1 MNLEGLEHD
10 RQLRVCAELGALAAA
25 PGGYQDYVDALF
37 RHEPREDLA
46 EWTDTAL
53 ADRAYE
59 YLNFARLRVE
69 GVALVRCDIAA
80 GTNHAH
86 ILVVST
92 DLPFLVDSVAMAVR
106 RHGSVSTLRH
116 VTLAVRRDSEGVLAP
131 DGITRPRQD
140 DQYDN
145 DPLVESWMEIT
156 FQPSGGSETTS
167 GEFTAMIEN
176 AIRST
181 LADVTVSVTDQTGME
196 AVARKAALSLKS
208 DATEN
213 QLDSAYEASE
223 LLHWMC
229 AENFTFLGYCSYR
242 LVKATASGTA
252 TLEPLPETGLG
263 ILRPHHHE
271 HRHHTLDPL
280 TTTRAFGPDVL
291 MVSAAGTRS
300 TVRRDAPLD
309 YVGIKIVNS
318 DGVTVGEHRFLGL
331 FENTLDTSDMRTIP
345 VVNRTAGRT
354 LTMLDRDPRSREGL
368 ELLDILQDYPR
379 REILQSTA
387 EDLAP
392 TVLAVLHLQRHPR
405 VRAFIRQD
413 TYGRAIS
420 ILLYVPQDRFSPA
433 IRRAVVAA
441 VSQFLDGAAVDH
453 NTRIG
458 ETALVRVHVTA
469 WPHTAD
475 ERIDVAELS
484 RVVVE
489 AARSWTEK
497 LDDLLSTASTSGH
510 DDFIPVA
517 VPLSYQ
523 ERFSPAEAA
532 AHLSDFSKLTK
543 DPYRRLQLMV
553 TPSPARS
560 AATDLISAIAVTT
573 EPMVLASALPIFGHL
588 GYELAAEH
596 PHTLTSADG
605 QLAYVYEFILRSR
618 YRQHRLDVP
627 TAARTAEAFEASY
640 SGHTDADA
648 LQALVTT
655 AAMEWRQVLVLRA
668 YAAYL
673 RQSGW
678 TFSSEFVNSVIA
690 GHPKI
695 AAALWTLFRT
705 RFDPALADGERDHS
719 ELVAEIEGAI
729 DEVQGI
735 EPDLILR
742 TLLDTVLATLR
753 TNAFRRLFAHTDGPV
768 DTVLSFK
775 LDPRRIRGLPA
786 PLPQLETWV
795 FARNVMGTHLRFGHI
810 ARGGIRWTD
819 RVEDFRTEVL
829 GLVRAQMVKNAVI
842 VPTGAKGA
850 FLPRLLHT
858 GVDRAQQL
866 EIGRAAY
873 GTFVEGL
880 LDLIDNFTKDES
892 GTYRL
897 DPAPHTVRHDGDD
910 TYLVLAADKGT
921 AQFSD
926 VANAIATN
934 REFWLGDAFASGGSN
949 GYDHKQMGITA
960 RGAWESVRQHLFEL
974 GIDSDTDPVTAVGI
988 GDMSGDVFG
997 NGLLRSR
1004 SVRLVAAFDHRHI
1017 FLDPQ
1022 PEAGTAF
1029 EERQRLYDLP
1039 GSSWT
1044 DYRRDLISVGGGVFP
1059 RSAKRVTLA
1068 PQARAALG
1076 LDEKRADYT
1085 PNEVVRAILSAP
1097 VDLLFNGGIGTYV
1110 RASSETDSEVGDSA
1124 NDAVRITGREVR
1136 ARVVSEGGNLG
1147 LTPLGRR
1154 EAALHGTRLNTD
1166 AIDNVAGVDTSDHE
1180 VNIKIALDDAVAAG
1194 ALDRDKRNILL
1205 QSLTADILDRV
1216 LAHNRA
1222 QNTML
1227 SVARAE
1233 AAEMAPV
1240 HRRMLTTLEGQGLLS
1255 REVES
1260 LPSDAEL
1267 EQRITQGGA
1276 LTSPE
1281 LGTLLAYVKL
1291 EMKSAVLAAGIA
1303 TESWAEPFRTEYFPA
1318 DVVAVCGDRLGAH
1331 PLANEIIATAITNR
1345 LVDDNGI
1352 TFVFRMQEE
1361 TGASVAAIIRAWEV
1375 VRRAVGQ
1382 RNYLSN
1388 IAALDSSVTTDTRVR
1403 LQLRHRRLVERSV
1416 RWLLASRRQ
1425 TIDVTGETAHF
1436 TPVVESLRS
1445 SLPDFLVGADRAAVD
1460 AKHQRYLDDRNVPDP
1475 LARRSASLFQE
1486 FSLFP
1491 ISETALR
1498 AGRDPERTALTYF
1511 QVAERFRLDKLLHR
1525 VAALRRVDNWD
1536 AMSRAALRDDLY
1548 FAVSDAT
1555 RRLIGDSDLP
1565 QSEAAQVGDL
1575 SSDWL
1580 DNVLDAALDPA
1591 REPELAVLLVATNAL
1606 RSFAENLA

>member
-10 RQLRVCAELGALAAA
+10 RQLSVCAELGALASA

-37 RHEPREDLA
+37 RHEAREDLA

-53 ADRAYE
+53 AGRAYE
-59 YLNFARLRVE
+59 YLNFARLRAE
-69 GVALVRCDIAA
+69 GVALVQCDIAA

-106 RHGSVSTLRH
+106 RHGSVSALRH
-116 VTLAVRRDSEGVLAP
+116 VTLAVRRDTEGVLAP

-156 FQPSGGSETTS
+156 FQPSGGSETAS

-181 LADVTVSVTDQTGME
+181 LADVTVAVTDQTDME
-196 AVARKAALSLKS
+196 AVARQAALSLKS

-213 QLDSAYEASE
+213 QLDNAYEASE

-252 TLEPLPETGLG
+252 TLEPLPKTGLG

-280 TTTRAFGPDVL
+280 TATRAFGPDVL

-309 YVGIKIVNS
+309 YVGIKIVDS

-354 LTMLDRDPRSREGL
+354 LAMLERDPRSREGL
-368 ELLDILQDYPR
+368 ELLDILLDYPR
-379 REILQSTA
+379 REILQSTD
-387 EDLAP
+387 EELAP

-469 WPHTAD
+469 WPNTAD

-497 LDDLLSTASTSGH
+497 LDDLLSTASMH

-532 AHLSDFSKLTK
+532 AHLSAFSDLTK
-543 DPYRRLQLMV
+543 DPHRRLQLTI

-605 QLAYVYEFILRSR
+605 QFAYVYEFILRSR
-618 YRQHRLDVP
+618 YRQHRLDAP
-627 TAARTAEAFEASY
+627 TAARTADAFEASY

-753 TNAFRRLFAHTDGPV
+753 TNAFRRLFAHTVGPV
-768 DTVLSFK
+768 DTISSFK
-775 LDPRRIRGLPA
+775 LDPRKIRGLPA
-786 PLPQLETWV
+786 PVPQLETWV

-858 GVDRAQQL
+858 GADRAQKL
-866 EIGRAAY
+866 EIARTAY
-873 GTFVEGL
+873 STFVEGL

-926 VANAIATN
+926 VANAIATG
-934 REFWLGDAFASGGSN
+934 RGYWLRDAFASGGSN

-960 RGAWESVRQHLFEL
+960 RGAWESVRQHLFEV

-1039 GSSWT
+1039 GSSWA
-1044 DYRRDLISVGGGVFP
+1044 DYSPDLISSGGGVFP

-1068 PQARAALG
+1068 PQARVALG
-1076 LDEKRADYT
+1076 LDEARAHYT
-1085 PNEVVRAILSAP
+1085 PNELVRAILAAP

-1124 NDAVRITGREVR
+1124 NDGVRITGCEVR
-1136 ARVVSEGGNLG
+1136 ARVVGEGGNLG

-1154 EAALHGTRLNTD
+1154 EAALHGVRLNTD
-1166 AIDNVAGVDTSDHE
+1166 AIDNVSGVDTSDHE

-1194 ALDRDKRNILL
+1194 VLGQDKRNILL
-1205 QSLTADILDRV
+1205 QSLTDDIADRV
-1216 LAHNRA
+1216 LDHNRA

-1240 HRRMLTTLEGQGLLS
+1240 HRRMLTGLERKGLLS

-1291 EMKSAVLAAGIA
+1291 EMKSAVLASGI
-1303 TESWAEPFRTEYFPA
+1303 TSESWAEHFRTEYFPA

-1331 PLANEIIATAITNR
+1331 PLANEITATAITNR

-1375 VRRAVGQ
+1375 VRRAIGQ
-1382 RNYLSN
+1382 RDYLSS
-1388 IAALDSSVTTDTRVR
+1388 IAEPGPSVTADTRVR
-1403 LQLRHRRLVERSV
+1403 MQLSHRRLVERSV

-1425 TIDVTGETAHF
+1425 TIDVSGETARL
-1436 TPVVESLRS
+1436 TPLVESLRS

-1498 AGRDPERTALTYF
+1498 TGTDPERTARTYF
-1511 QVAERFRLDKLLHR
+1511 QVAERFRLDRLLRR

-1555 RRLIGDSDLP
+1555 RRLINDSDP
-1565 QSEAAQVGDL
+1565 KQSQPCQVGDL

-1580 DNVLDAALDPA
+1580 DNVLDSALDPA